1 MEVRGRVRDR
11 GGDGGDRDPGPRHRV
26 ERGEGARGGGARDQT
41 GGQPLRRS
49 VAWSMVQTAQPRS
62 TLTLLLLV
70 GTKVQFYIRDFKL
83 KR

>member
-1 MEVRGRVRDR
+1 MEVRGWVRDR

-26 ERGEGARGGGARDQT
+26 ERGEGARGSRAGDQT

-62 TLTLLLLV
+62 TLTLSLACRGQSSVLN
-70 GTKVQFYIRDFKL
+70 YRDF
-83 KR
+83 